1 MLWVGCGFS
10 NTTQPVQTGNFT
22 RTGTYTVLVIGNSG
36 SVQHFSSLT
45 LTVQ

>member
-1 MLWVGCGFS
+1 MGPDAAS
-10 NTTQPVQTGNFT
+10 ATQPSPFRQENFT